1 MSTYPSI
8 AAGQIITA
16 GLLTKMVGTEVVK
29 QANTDRA
36 NTTTLVN
43 DPELAVTLEA
53 GAVYKVEFD
62 LLVSGRNSVTGS
74 LGGDFKTEWSTPPG
88 STGLKSV
95 FGPASG
101 QPTQANA
108 DGVLARYGVHVFDT
122 DMVYSMVRNG
132 TGNLVVVREWC
143 DQLVTSVSGT
153 LAIAWGQGVAHAT
166 ATRIAAGSVL
176 RYRRIG

>member
-8 AAGQIITA
+8 AAGQTITA
-16 GLLTKMVGTEVVK
+16 GLLTGLVGNEVVK
-29 QANTDRA
+29 QANTDRS

-43 DPELAVTLEA
+43 DPELAVVLEA
-53 GAVYKVEFD
+53 NAVYKVEFD

-74 LGGDFKTEWSTPPG
+74 LGGDFKTEWSTPAG

-95 FGPASG
+95 FGPGSG

-108 DGVLARYGVHVFDT
+108 DGTPPRYGVHVFDT
-122 DMVYSMVRNG
+122 DMTYSMVRNS
-132 TGNLVVVREWC
+132 TASLVVVREWC
-143 DQLVTSVSGT
+143 DQFVTTGSGT
-153 LAIAWGQGVAHAT
+153 LSIAWAQGVAHAT

>member
-16 GLLTKMVGTEVVK
+16 GLLQGLVGTEIVK

-36 NTTTLVN
+36 STTTLVN
-43 DPELAVTLEA
+43 DPELAVTL
-53 GAVYKVEFD
+53 GIGVYKVEFD

-74 LGGDFKTEWSTPPG
+74 LGGDFKSEWSVPAG
-88 STGLKSV
+88 ATGLKSV
-95 FGPASG
+95 FGPGSG
-101 QPTQANA
+101 QATQANA
-108 DGVLARYGVHVFDT
+108 DGTAPRMGVHVFDT
-122 DMVYSMVRNG
+122 DMTYSMVRNS
-132 TGNLVVVREWC
+132 TASLVVVREWC
-143 DQLVTSVSGT
+143 DQLVVSTAGT
-153 LAIAWGQGVAHAT
+153 LAIAWAQGVSHAT